1 MSTVLQR
8 PLLQVQ
14 NLSHQLGEH
23 RVLERLSFSLEQG
36 EFVGLLGPNGAGK
49 SSLLRC
55 IYRYYRTSAETIA
68 LNGECLQALPQRTLA
83 QNVAVVLQQ
92 PESDMSLTVYEVVT
106 LGLLPQ
112 GGMWRALTQEQKQ
125 RVHQALV
132 DVGLCNLQHKPLAQ
146 LSGGEQQRAHIAR
159 ALVQQP
165 QLLIMDEPT
174 SHLDIKYQIELMEL
188 VRSLKLTVLASFHD
202 LNLACALCDRLL
214 ILKHGQLV
222 ADGTPKKVV
231 TEQLLSDV
239 FGVCAKVSGH
249 PQQPDKWPLVQY
261 FYGYQ
266 RHQHDG

>member
-1 MSTVLQR
+1 MFIAS
-8 PLLQVQ
+8 
-14 NLSHQLGEH
+14 
-23 RVLERLSFSLEQG
+23 
-36 EFVGLLGPNGAGK
+36 
-49 SSLLRC
+49 
-55 IYRYYRTSAETIA
+55 IA
-68 LNGECLQALPQRTLA
+68 LIGLGVTQLKSLQFANNSFDYTVSLVQA
-83 QNVAVVLQQ
+83 QNAI
-92 PESDMSLTVYEVVT
+92 ER
-106 LGLLPQ
+106 
-112 GGMWRALTQEQKQ
+112 MWPN
-125 RVHQALV
+125 
-132 DVGLCNLQHKPLAQ
+132 LCNLQHKPLAQ

-222 ADGTPKKVV
+222 ADGAPKKVV

-239 FGVCAKVSGH
+239 FGVCAKVSDH